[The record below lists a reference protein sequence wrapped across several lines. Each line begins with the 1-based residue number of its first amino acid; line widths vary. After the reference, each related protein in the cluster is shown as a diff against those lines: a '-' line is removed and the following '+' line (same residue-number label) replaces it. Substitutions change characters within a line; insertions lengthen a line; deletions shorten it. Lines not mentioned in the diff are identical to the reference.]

1 MESSGSASNRQFP
14 NGLPLIWCTECK
26 QRRIVKRTSKQEWS
40 LGQIFYCCPNYKVYG
55 TGCPFWFWEEEYL
68 KVLQTK
74 GVAVRALQADGS
86 RMEVAGTK
94 QQGVESRRQEGV
106 EFNGIVSVKEAREL
120 AAIGKEVVS
129 LLKGICFV
137 GVCMLLLVFA
147 IFCLMLFK

>member
-1 MESSGSASNRQFP
+1 MEPGANLLLLPQLQARWNR
-14 NGLPLIWCTECK
+14 
-26 QRRIVKRTSKQEWS
+26 
-40 LGQIFYCCPNYKVYG
+40 
-55 TGCPFWFWEEEYL
+55 FWFWEEEYL

-74 GVAVRALQADGS
+74 GVAVRALQADDS

-106 EFNGIVSVKEAREL
+106 EFNGTVSVKEAREL
-120 AAIGKEVVS
+120 AAIGKEAVSLLTVSVKEARELAAIGKEAVS